1 MRRESVVT
9 SATAATPI
17 LAAPGLEGLV
27 VAATAIGDVRGL
39 EGFYH
44 YRQYSAVELAADRT
58 FADVVEL
65 LFTGELP
72 TRGDKGVAMS
82 PRPLPA
88 ALAAILPQIAKTGA
102 PLDVL
107 RSAVSLLGAELEW
120 EPILDTSSDELLNQA
135 RRLCALVPT
144 ILSAVDRLRRR
155 LTPIEP
161 RDDLGFAENYLWM
174 LQGEVPEATIARAVE
189 QYLMLVIDHG
199 FNASTFTARVIASTG
214 ADLAACICGAIGAMS
229 GPLHG
234 GAPSRALDM
243 LDEIGDP
250 SRTAAFVRQVVEA
263 GGRIMGF
270 GHRVYKTDDPRSR
283 FLRDLAARL
292 DAPLLGFA
300 IDVEQSVEATLAEL
314 KPGRELHANVEFY
327 AGVVMDAC
335 GISRDMFTPTFA
347 TGRVVGWCAHV
358 MEQASHNRLIRPSAR
373 YVGPPAPQPVPSS

>member
-1 MRRESVVT
+1 VT
-9 SATAATPI
+9 GTTATDLTAV

-27 VAATAIGDVRGL
+27 VAETSIGDVRGL

-44 YRQYSAVELAADRT
+44 YRQYSAVELAADRAFT
-58 FADVVEL
+58 DVVEL

-72 TRGDKGVAMS
+72 REAESGTAIS
-82 PRPLPA
+82 PQPLPA
-88 ALAAILPQIAKTGA
+88 ALATILPQIAPTGT

-107 RSAVSLLGAELEW
+107 RSAVSLLGAEFGW
-120 EPILDTSSDELLNQA
+120 KPILDTSPEELLSQA
-135 RRLCALVPT
+135 RHLCALVPT
-144 ILSAVDRLRRR
+144 ILSAVDRLRRN

-174 LQGEVPEATIARAVE
+174 LHGEVPEAAIARAVE

-250 SRTAAFVRQVVEA
+250 SRAAAFVRELVGA
-263 GGRIMGF
+263 GDRVMGF

-292 DAPLLGFA
+292 DAPLLAFA
-300 IDVEQSVEATLAEL
+300 ADVERSVEETLAEL
-314 KPGRELHANVEFY
+314 KPARELHANVEFY

-335 GISRDMFTPTFA
+335 GISREMFTPTFA

-358 MEQASHNRLIRPSAR
+358 MEQAGHNRLIRPSAR
-373 YVGPPAPQPVPSS
+373 YVGPSAPQPVPSS

>member
-1 MRRESVVT
+1 VT
-9 SATAATPI
+9 STTTKVESTPV
-17 LAAPGLEGLV
+17 LAPAGLEGVV
-27 VAATAIGDVRGL
+27 VADTSIGDVRGL

-44 YRQYSAVELAADRT
+44 YRQYSAVELAAERS
-58 FADVVEL
+58 FADVVDL
-65 LFTGELP
+65 LFTGQLP
-72 TRGDKGVAMS
+72 TKTNEGTELI
-82 PRPLPA
+82 PRALPTG
-88 ALAAILPQIAKTGA
+88 LAAILPQIARTGT
-102 PLDVL
+102 PLEVL
-107 RSAVSLLGAELEW
+107 RSAVSLLGGELEW
-120 EPILDTSSDELLNQA
+120 RPILDISADELLREA
-135 RRLCALVPT
+135 RELCSFVPT
-144 ILSAVDRLRRR
+144 VLSAVDRLRRG

-174 LQGEVPEATIARAVE
+174 LHGKTPDATIARAVE

-214 ADLAACICGAIGAMS
+214 ADVAACICGAVGAMS

-250 SRTAAFVRQVVEA
+250 SRTATFVRELVGA
-263 GGRIMGF
+263 GDRVMGF

-300 IDVEQSVEATLAEL
+300 TDVERTVEATLAEL

-358 MEQASHNRLIRPSAR
+358 MEQADHNRLIRPSAR
-373 YVGPPAPQPVPSS
+373 YIGATAPQPVPAR

>member
-1 MRRESVVT
+1 MT
-9 SATAATPI
+9 SATGTNLTPV

-27 VAATAIGDVRGL
+27 VAETSIGDVRGL

-58 FADVVEL
+58 FHDVVEL

-72 TRGDKGVAMS
+72 TRVDKSAGMS
-82 PRPLPA
+82 PRRLPSG
-88 ALAAILPQIAKTGA
+88 LAEILPQIAPTGA

-107 RSAVSLLGAELEW
+107 RSAVSLLGAEIGW
-120 EPILDTSSDELLNQA
+120 KPILDTSSEELLNQA
-135 RRLCALVPT
+135 RHLCALVPT
-144 ILSAVDRLRRR
+144 ILSAVDRLRRG

-174 LQGEVPEATIARAVE
+174 LHGEVPDAAIGRAVE
-189 QYLMLVIDHG
+189 QYLILVIDHG

-234 GAPSRALDM
+234 GAPSRALEM

-250 SRTAAFVRQVVEA
+250 SRTAAFVRELVGA
-263 GGRIMGF
+263 GDRVMGF
-270 GHRVYKTDDPRSR
+270 GHRVYKTEDPRSR

-292 DAPLLGFA
+292 EAPLLGFA
-300 IDVEQSVEATLAEL
+300 ADVEETVEATLAEL

-358 MEQASHNRLIRPSAR
+358 MEQAGHNRLIRPSAH
-373 YVGPPAPQPVPSS
+373 YVGPAPQPVPSG

>member
-1 MRRESVVT
+1 MTRTATDRTSV
-9 SATAATPI
+9 
-17 LAAPGLEGLV
+17 LAAPGLEGVV
-27 VAATAIGDVRGL
+27 VAETSIGDVRGL

-44 YRQYSAVELAADRT
+44 YRQYSAVELAAKRS

-65 LFTGELP
+65 AFRGELP
-72 TRGDKGVAMS
+72 TKLGMAAAVI
-82 PRPLPA
+82 PRSLPA
-88 ALAAILPQIAKTGA
+88 GLAAILPQIAATGT

-107 RSAVSLLGAELEW
+107 RSAVSLLGAELSW
-120 EPILDTSSDELLNQA
+120 RPILDTPSAELLSQA
-135 RRLCALVPT
+135 LELCSLVPT
-144 ILSAVDRLRRR
+144 VLSAVDRLRRD

-161 RDDLGFAENYLWM
+161 RDDLGFSENYLWM
-174 LQGEVPEATIARAVE
+174 LHGEEPEKEVARAVE
-189 QYLMLVIDHG
+189 QYLILVIDHG

-250 SRTAAFVRQVVEA
+250 SRTAAFVRGLVGKGDRV
-263 GGRIMGF
+263 MGF

-283 FLRDLAARL
+283 FLRELADRL
-292 DAPLLGFA
+292 HAPLLDFA
-300 IDVEQSVEATLAEL
+300 TDVEQFVEATLAEL

-358 MEQASHNRLIRPSAR
+358 MEQAAHNRLIRPSAR
-373 YVGPPAPQPVPSS
+373 YVGPSAPQPVPTS

>member
-1 MRRESVVT
+1 VT
-9 SATAATPI
+9 STTATDLSQV

-27 VAATAIGDVRGL
+27 VAETSIGDVRGL

-44 YRQYSAVELAADRT
+44 YRQYSAVELAAERT

-65 LFTGELP
+65 LFSGELP
-72 TRGDKGVAMS
+72 RTAEGCTALNS
-82 PRPLPA
+82 RPLPA
-88 ALAAILPQIAKTGA
+88 ALAAILPRIAATGA

-107 RSAVSLLGAELEW
+107 RSAVSLLGAELSW
-120 EPILDTSSDELLNQA
+120 KPILDTSAEELLSQA
-135 RRLCALVPT
+135 RNLCALVPT
-144 ILSAVDRLRRR
+144 ILSAVDRLRRG
-155 LTPIEP
+155 LAPIEP
-161 RDDLGFAENYLWM
+161 RDKLGFAENYLWM
-174 LQGEVPEATIARAVE
+174 LHGEIPAAAVARAVE

-250 SRTAAFVRQVVEA
+250 SRTAAFVRDLVEG
-263 GGRIMGF
+263 GGRVMGF

-292 DAPLLGFA
+292 DAPLLAFA
-300 IDVEQSVEATLAEL
+300 TDVERSVEETLAEL

-358 MEQASHNRLIRPSAR
+358 MEQAGHNRLIRPSAR
-373 YVGPPAPQPVPSS
+373 YVGPLAPQPVPSS